1 VGVKGMKNLKEREE
15 QKENILKEN
24 KYIITKRKLKK
35 LKWRGGLN
43 YIEQRKNWKEKEKKR
58 AGGN

>member
-1 VGVKGMKNLKEREE
+1 VGVKGMKKLKEKEE

-43 YIEQRKNWKEKEKKR
+43 
-58 AGGN
+58 

>member
-1 VGVKGMKNLKEREE
+1 MKNLKEREE